1 MFLFRSIVLF
11 YFLRVECNN
20 VVFLHIKGVYLHQNK
35 CVMSNEMIIAVVAM
49 VLSLAAVVLL
59 ALIYCRLGQSGR
71 MGDGTCKSECA
82 DHVAAKVV
90 LPLKVQAYERLLLFL
105 ERIQFHIL
113 VKRVYTPG
121 MANETFRAVLA
132 QNVREEFEHNMAQ
145 RLYVSNEAW
154 QMINYAVDNVLH
166 QMNEVFGQ
174 LTEENDSAEAAQMII
189 KLDSKV
195 IDSAIAR
202 IKIEFDALAIS

>member
-1 MFLFRSIVLF
+1 
-11 YFLRVECNN
+11 
-20 VVFLHIKGVYLHQNK
+20 
-35 CVMSNEMIIAVVAM
+35 
-49 VLSLAAVVLL
+49 
-59 ALIYCRLGQSGR
+59 
-71 MGDGTCKSECA
+71 
-82 DHVAAKVV
+82 
-90 LPLKVQAYERLLLFL
+90 
-105 ERIQFHIL
+105 
-113 VKRVYTPG
+113 